1 MGYLAAKAKHRASG
15 VSSSTPL
22 RRDRYCTQV
31 PDTGRYQQGY
41 ISALLVLEADWDF
54 LILRILGVSDILS
67 IMDSFID
74 RLLLL
79 GVRQSS
85 KVYWNNHGR
94 QKLFKEA
101 YNILPSATG
110 RLQILNRQLES

>member
-1 MGYLAAKAKHRASG
+1 M
-15 VSSSTPL
+15 
-22 RRDRYCTQV
+22 

-54 LILRILGVSDILS
+54 LILRILGVSDIVS

-85 KVYWNNHGR
+85 KVY
-94 QKLFKEA
+94 
-101 YNILPSATG
+101 
-110 RLQILNRQLES
+110 